1 MSPARY
7 LLFMVVAAL
16 LSACASERDLAAPAP
31 SQAETHPLGCTVRLV
46 RPGQVVQGE
55 LIGLLNGRYVLM
67 NDDELLSVDT
77 LLGFTRATVELGR
90 VAENPNGFGWAA
102 ALPLVSISHGF
113 FAAFSLPMNIITAV
127 AVARGAAK
135 RRHVIYLEPLVHAEL
150 CRFAR
155 FPQGV
160 PPAFFEG
167 KRWAR

>member
-31 SQAETHPLGCTVRLV
+31 SQAETHPLGCEVRLIA
-46 RPGQVVQGE
+46 RRHVVQGE

-67 NDDELLSVDT
+67 NEGELLGVDT
-77 LLGFTRATVELGR
+77 GLAFTRATVVLGR
-90 VAENPNGFGWAA
+90 VTEKPNGFGWAA
-102 ALPLVSISHGF
+102 ALPLVSISHGA

-135 RRHVIYLEPLVHAEL
+135 KRHVIYLEPLVQEEL

-167 KRWAR
+167 KRWAK